1 MTSNLTGSEKQIQWA
16 EDIRSKTL
24 APARVAEVETMIA
37 TYAAKQPAAAAAVRK
52 ALDIVTAEAS
62 AAWWIDNRDQTLKL
76 LVGRIG
82 KSLM

>member
-1 MTSNLTGSEKQIQWA
+1 MTSNLTGTEKQITWA
-16 EDIRSKTL
+16 TDIRAQIL
-24 APARVAEVETMIA
+24 ATARVAEVEAMIA
-37 TYAAKQPAAAAAVRK
+37 ALASRQPAQTAAVAK
-52 ALDIVTAEAS
+52 ALDIVKGETS

>member
-1 MTSNLTGSEKQIQWA
+1 MTQLTGTEKQIEWA
-16 EDIRSKTL
+16 EQIRTKTL
-24 APARVAEVETMIA
+24 AAVRVAEVETMIT
-37 TYAAKQPAAAAAVRK
+37 TYATKQPAAAAAVRK